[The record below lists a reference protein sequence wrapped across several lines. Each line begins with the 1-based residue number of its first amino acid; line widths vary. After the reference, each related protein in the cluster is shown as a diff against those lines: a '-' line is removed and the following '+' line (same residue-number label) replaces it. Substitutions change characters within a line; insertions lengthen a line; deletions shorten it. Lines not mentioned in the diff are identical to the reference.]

1 MMMTEQLKN
10 PILIGIIMSLITYLY
25 LRWES
30 NQKHKDNPEATKKS
44 VNMMIPVAVGA
55 LSWFIFSTYLNQQG
69 IVSVVPMD
77 QPAITNEQAVSA
89 TGGPLEQIAGKNN
102 TVAYTKAPVRRDIKL
117 PASDVFI
124 DLADF

>member
-1 MMMTEQLKN
+1 MMTEQLKN